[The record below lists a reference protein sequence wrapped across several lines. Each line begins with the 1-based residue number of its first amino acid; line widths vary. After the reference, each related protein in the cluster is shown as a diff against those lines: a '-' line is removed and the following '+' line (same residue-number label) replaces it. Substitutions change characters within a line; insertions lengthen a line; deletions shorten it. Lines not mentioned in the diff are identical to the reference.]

1 MLLHDGESLEKYF
14 SGWKHYQSYEEMG
27 KRQPGSG
34 LDQKHF
40 KIFTNNIWKKYL
52 LQFKYPSEII
62 THKCDIYIW

>member
-34 LDQKHF
+34 LDKKAL
-40 KIFTNNIWKKYL
+40 KISTNNIWNNFS
-52 LQFKYPSEII
+52 Q
-62 THKCDIYIW
+62 